1 MCGEKYLTVTD
12 ILWNKLCSW
21 FIIGKSVKV
30 NILMSDQKKDGW
42 KLDKLGRSNTN
53 MTNVHRSMKRD
64 ANDKIVAI
72 GVNDGDKS

>member
-12 ILWNKLCSW
+12 IFWNKLCSW

-72 GVNDGDKS
+72 GVNDGDSS